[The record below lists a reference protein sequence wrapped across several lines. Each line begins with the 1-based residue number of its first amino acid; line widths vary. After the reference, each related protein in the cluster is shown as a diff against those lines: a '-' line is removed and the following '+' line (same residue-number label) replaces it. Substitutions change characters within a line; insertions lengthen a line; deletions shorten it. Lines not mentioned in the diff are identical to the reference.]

1 MKQKQREREDMN
13 EQRKQGQQQQRQQ
26 RLDPTRVAASD
37 TTPQTIPQLSN
48 NNNNNEQQQI
58 DILTEGQH
66 YLSISMLVYMYSHL
80 RETCR
85 MGHTR
90 INFEDIDVNS
100 FQSLYGLTILGQ
112 QQGRRRSSGGSG
124 EGSSSM
130 ERIRY
135 LDKTKSSGSIIRVVI
150 DELGDIG
157 LGSSNGG
164 GGDKRDYDLIGVNAS
179 REYEQR

>member
-1 MKQKQREREDMN
+1 
-13 EQRKQGQQQQRQQ
+13 
-26 RLDPTRVAASD
+26 
-37 TTPQTIPQLSN
+37 
-48 NNNNNEQQQI
+48 
-58 DILTEGQH
+58 
-66 YLSISMLVYMYSHL
+66 MYSHL

-100 FQSLYGLTILGQ
+100 FQSLYGLSILGQ

-124 EGSSSM
+124 CSGEGISSM

-164 GGDKRDYDLIGVNAS
+164 GDKRDYDLIGVNAS